1 MKRKLVQKYLQ
12 SLRPSENTKIAN
24 SLQDVSVWGYHLD
37 KHLDEFEQFV
47 KIGKD
52 SRILDVAAGTGM
64 VGQKVHILTNISGI
78 IIKKSISLSMSVA
91 TEIVRCE
98 RLLSG
103 CHSESELY
111 ARVCMCVSATTL
123 GLFELGISL

>member
-1 MKRKLVQKYLQ
+1 MYETKTCTEILAELA
-12 SLRPSENTKIAN
+12 SSENTKIAY

-64 VGQKVHILTNISGI
+64 VGQRYI
-78 IIKKSISLSMSVA
+78 
-91 TEIVRCE
+91 
-98 RLLSG
+98 
-103 CHSESELY
+103 
-111 ARVCMCVSATTL
+111 
-123 GLFELGISL
+123 F

>member
-1 MKRKLVQKYLQ
+1 MQKQIYLHNVRQ
-12 SLRPSENTKIAN
+12 YENIQIVN

-64 VGQKVHILTNISGI
+64 VGQKVIFCLIFLT
-78 IIKKSISLSMSVA
+78 
-91 TEIVRCE
+91 
-98 RLLSG
+98 
-103 CHSESELY
+103 
-111 ARVCMCVSATTL
+111 
-123 GLFELGISL
+123 

>member
-1 MKRKLVQKYLQ
+1 MKWKLVQNG
-12 SLRPSENTKIAN
+12 NTIYVN

-37 KHLDEFEQFV
+37 KYLDEFEQFV

-64 VGQKVHILTNISGI
+64 VGQKVSILSKIFNI

-91 TEIVRCE
+91 TEIVCCE
-98 RLLSG
+98 KLLSSG
-103 CHSESELY
+103 CKSESEHAY
-111 ARVCMCVSATTL
+111 MCVVQPQL
-123 GLFELGISL
+123 

>member
-1 MKRKLVQKYLQ
+1 MKWKQRYLQ
-12 SLRPSENTKIAN
+12 SLRQSENTKNAN

-64 VGQKVHILTNISGI
+64 VGQKVHILSDISDI
-78 IIKKSISLSMSVA
+78 IIKSGYIDCSLWQM
-91 TEIVRCE
+91 
-98 RLLSG
+98 L
-103 CHSESELY
+103 
-111 ARVCMCVSATTL
+111 
-123 GLFELGISL
+123 